1 MPIEK
6 MADQIFEE
14 IPNIGKRFSLKEK
27 YLQHKVPFIAAGV
40 FLFLLLFLI
49 TLSVFFPKATPPVLP
64 PASPTPTP
72 TPLEERITSPSAY
85 ATDSA
90 ILKIESDLKTLD
102 QNLQATD
109 LKEAAL
115 NPPVLDMQ
123 INFDENK

>member
-1 MPIEK
+1 MPTEK

-14 IPNIGKRFSLKEK
+14 IPIMGKKFSLKEK
-27 YLQHKVPFIAAGV
+27 YLQHKVPFIATGAL
-40 FLFLLLFLI
+40 LFLLLLLI
-49 TLSVFFPKATPPVLP
+49 TLSVFLPKSTPPVLP

-72 TPLEERITSPSAY
+72 TPLEEKITSPSAY

-90 ILKIESDLKTLD
+90 VLKIESDLKTLD

-115 NPPVLDMQ
+115 NPPVLDMEV
-123 INFDENK
+123 NFNEK